1 MIRILRTNSKNKNFI
16 ELIKSLDQELKIRD
30 GDNHTFYNQFN
41 KLENIHHVIVAFD
54 NEKAIGSGS
63 FKVYQNNIVEIKRM
77 YVSSGGRRKG
87 IASQI
92 LSELENWAKEL
103 KFTKCIME
111 TGKQQSEAIQLYK
124 KYGYSLT
131 SNFGFYENVEN
142 SVCLEKIIN

>member
-1 MIRILRTNSKNKNFI
+1 MIRFERTNSKNKNFI

-30 GDNHTFYNQFN
+30 GDNHSFYNQFN
-41 KLENIHHVIVAFD
+41 KLDNIHHVIVAFD
-54 NEKAIGSGS
+54 NEKAIGCGS

-77 YVSSGGRRKG
+77 YVDFGDRRKG

-92 LSELENWAKEL
+92 LSELEDWAKEL

-111 TGKQQSEAIQLYK
+111 TGKQQPEAIQLYK

-142 SVCLEKIIN
+142 SVCFEKIIN